1 MLFTVALAL
10 CALFAPVASQFSGG
24 DDDAFASTTFQ
35 PDPLTGGLFAI
46 LVIFGVAYSAL
57 LIWTFIALITSR
69 GHRAPYAILFP
80 TILFSGWGNAAY
92 VGEIIIDNI
101 PSLHFFSDTLPVLL
115 IPSLI
120 FILNL
125 FSDWA
130 TVLLFLATIA
140 VILNRE
146 TALKTASEGKSGG
159 HNPVLLVVHIVLA
172 TLAFI
177 FGTATD
183 AYAMDT
189 NVKIANGSFTG
200 RIGRLERVH
209 RTQVIQQLS
218 YAFASW
224 SVLLGVDIAVTT
236 LLLWRSWRSAG
247 ISDKITNV
255 MLYAVAPLYM
265 LLSLFI
271 MIFTII
277 WSPKGPIYAKRFA
290 SFEVFEKASES
301 ANLAN
306 SLLVT
311 GTSIAIMITLL
322 VMSAKKTFWNIGGA
336 EPTGKYVYQTQPWP
350 VQQQY
355 MQQQYAYA
363 QPLPAQPGFYNPN
376 APTTQPYVQS
386 HEYPQS
392 HDGSSVQFSP
402 QQLHNPNLQHSPN
415 STPHMVS

>member
-1 MLFTVALAL
+1 MLIAFVLAL
-10 CALFAPVASQFSGG
+10 CTLFDPVAAQFKLNGG
-24 DDDAFASTTFQ
+24 DDDELALTTFQ
-35 PDPLTGGLFAI
+35 PDPLTAGRFAI

-57 LIWTFIALITSR
+57 LIWTFIALLISR
-69 GHRAPYAILFP
+69 GHRAPYTILFP
-80 TILFSGWGNAAY
+80 AILFSGWGNAVL
-92 VGEIIIDNI
+92 VGKIVIDNI

-115 IPSLI
+115 LPSLI
-120 FILNL
+120 FVYNL

-140 VILNRE
+140 LILNRE
-146 TALKTASEGKSGG
+146 TALKTASEGKFGG
-159 HNPVLLVVHIVLA
+159 HNPVLLVIHIVLA
-172 TLAFI
+172 TFVFI
-177 FGTATD
+177 FGTAAD
-183 AYAMDT
+183 ALVMDT
-189 NVKIANGSFTG
+189 NVKIANGNLTG
-200 RIGRLERVH
+200 RIH
-209 RTQVIQQLS
+209 RAELAHRSLVIDQLS
-218 YAFASW
+218 YVYATW
-224 SVLLGVDIAVTT
+224 YILLGVDIAVTT

-255 MLYAVAPLYM
+255 MLYAVAPLY
-265 LLSLFI
+265 LLSSLFR
-271 MIFTII
+271 MIFTIV
-277 WSPKGPIYAKRFA
+277 WSPQGIIANPNVTL
-290 SFEVFEKASES
+290 EDVEG

-306 SLLVT
+306 SFLVT

-322 VMSAKKTFWNIGGA
+322 VLSAKKTFWNVGGA

-363 QPLPAQPGFYNPN
+363 QPGPAQPGFYNPN

-402 QQLHNPNLQHSPN
+402 QQPHNPNLPHSPN
-415 STPHMVS
+415 GAPHMVS